1 MGTAKWWR
9 IGAVL
14 MFGLFIA
21 YLDRSNLS
29 IALPGLSKD
38 LGFAGPSFA
47 DTSSWTL
54 TAFLF
59 GYLAANLCGGFLT
72 TRLDPKLALLSA
84 VAVFSAATLL
94 TSIVSSV
101 GWLIFLRVVLG
112 FAEGIYWPQQFRLAK
127 AWFSDQ
133 EMSKGTA
140 VIQYYG
146 QYLAL
151 ALGFF
156 LFTPLYDGLG
166 WRALFIIS
174 GLAGLGLVVPLYA
187 VFLRSRPAGQAE
199 DAEPAVTRGQADSG
213 ADPRPDSSPDSRP
226 SSAAD
231 SQAASGSGLDSMAD
245 SPAGS
250 GATKGLKAFGGS
262 KFGLLVFSYFANGM
276 LFWGITLWIPLVL
289 QSLGFT
295 GGSRGL
301 FAALPY
307 LLSLVLTVPMMAL
320 SDRTGKR
327 VLIASS
333 GLLVGGAFV
342 GCLPL
347 VSSPAAKLVMI
358 CIGMGYFTATYTSNL
373 WAIAVNDLPPRVIGP
388 ATGIING
395 FGAGGGGIVAGLVV
409 GQLRAATG
417 SYLPGF
423 AVLGVVAVIGGFAL
437 LWYGRLRARALRSP
451 STSTATAT
459 A

>member
-1 MGTAKWWR
+1 VGTAKWWR

-29 IALPGLSKD
+29 IALPGLSKN
-38 LGFAGPSFA
+38 LGFAGSSFA

-72 TRLDPKLALLSA
+72 TRLDPKLALLGT

-94 TSIVSSV
+94 TSVVSSV

-133 EMSKGTA
+133 EMSKGVA

-156 LFTPLYDGLG
+156 LLTPLYDALG

-187 VFLRSRPAGQAE
+187 VFLRSRPAGRAK
-199 DAEPAVTRGQADSG
+199 DAEPALTGGEASGAGSMVGSEADSG
-213 ADPRPDSSPDSRP
+213 AD
-226 SSAAD
+226 
-231 SQAASGSGLDSMAD
+231 SG
-245 SPAGS
+245 AGS
-250 GATKGLKAFGGS
+250 GAKKGLKAFGGR
-262 KFGLLVFSYFANGM
+262 KFVLLVFSYFANGM
-276 LFWGITLWIPLVL
+276 LFWGITLWIPLVV

-333 GLLVGGAFV
+333 GLLIGGAFV

-423 AVLGVVAVIGGFAL
+423 VVLGVVAIIGGIAL

-451 STSTATAT
+451 LANTATAT